1 MARKKSPSNQYFN
14 EKIEQAIVDYNAA
27 KTQLERDKLFLIIYP
42 AIYKIAEVMFNKIK
56 PEYIEGEPTDIML
69 DCVCYLSERLF
80 RIKTGKGKAF
90 SYMTVCAR
98 NYYIFHNQ
106 RGYTGTKKTLKLDA
120 LNQNWD
126 IADDD
131 SQRGEEMETIHNITT
146 AFAKYLDDN
155 KDNILANDNQKSF
168 LKQII
173 DCLLNAENYN
183 EDFNERAFLNEL
195 TANHPKGTSR
205 PAIRKLLNR
214 LAVHYS
220 KFKKEFLETGEPI
233 KFYFKNRLTPDELEF
248 CLNNFKQNDRRYGAI
263 ALGKRFSIDEYLIR
277 KQLAEYGLCSI
288 G

>member
-1 MARKKSPSNQYFN
+1 MPKKKNPNNNYFN
-14 EKIEQAIVDYNAA
+14 EKVEQAIVDYNAA
-27 KTQLERDKLFLIIYP
+27 KTQLERDRHFYIIYP
-42 AIYKIAEVMFNKIK
+42 AISKIAEVMYNKIK
-56 PEYIEGEPTDIML
+56 PEYIDGEPTDIML

-80 RIKTGKGKAF
+80 RIKEGKGKAF
-90 SYMTVCAR
+90 SYLTVCAR

-126 IADDD
+126 ISIEDNRAD
-131 SQRGEEMETIHNITT
+131 EMETIHTITT
-146 AFAKYLDDN
+146 LFAKYLDDN

-173 DCLLNAENYN
+173 DCLLDAENYA

-205 PAIRKLLNR
+205 AAIRKLLNR
-214 LAVHYS
+214 LAVHYHT
-220 KFKKEFLETGEPI
+220 FKKNYLETGECM
-233 KFYFKNRLTPDELEF
+233 KYYFKNRLTPDELEF

-277 KQLAEYGLCSI
+277 KQLAEHGLCSI

>member
-1 MARKKSPSNQYFN
+1 MPRKRNPNNNYFN
-14 EKIEQAIVDYNAA
+14 EKVEQAIVDYNAA
-27 KTQLERDKLFLIIYP
+27 KTQLERDRLFLIIYP
-42 AIYKIAEVMFNKIK
+42 AISKIAEVMYNKVK
-56 PEYIEGEPTDIML
+56 PEYMEGEASDIIL
-69 DCVCYLSERLF
+69 DCVCYLSERMF

-126 IADDD
+126 ISIEDNRA
-131 SQRGEEMETIHNITT
+131 EEMETIHTITT
-146 AFAKYLDDN
+146 SFAKYLDDN
-155 KDNILANDNQKSF
+155 KDNILCNENQKAF

-173 DCLLNAENYN
+173 HCLLNAEDFKD
-183 EDFNERAFLNEL
+183 DFNERAFLNEL

-205 PAIRKLLNR
+205 PAVRKLLNR
-214 LAVHYS
+214 LAVHYN

-233 KFYFKNRLTPDELEF
+233 EYYFKNRLTPEELDF
-248 CLNNFKQNDRRYGAI
+248 CLKNFKTNDRRFGAI
-263 ALGKRFSIDEYLIR
+263 ALGKRFNIDEYALR
-277 KQLAEYGLCSI
+277 KQLSEYGLCSI

>member
-1 MARKKSPSNQYFN
+1 MARKRNPNNNYFN
-14 EKIEQAIVDYNAA
+14 EKVEQAIVDYNSA
-27 KTQLERDKLFLIIYP
+27 KTQLEKDRLFLIIYP
-42 AIYKIAEVMFNKIK
+42 AISKIAEVMYNKIK
-56 PEYIEGEPTDIML
+56 PEYMEGEASDIIL
-69 DCVCYLSERLF
+69 DCTCYLSERMDK
-80 RIKTGKGKAF
+80 IKEGRGKAF
-90 SYMTVCAR
+90 SYFTVCAR
-98 NYYIFHNQ
+98 NYYIFYNM

-126 IADDD
+126 ISIEDNRA
-131 SQRGEEMETIHNITT
+131 EEMETMHTITT
-146 AFAKYLDDN
+146 SFAKYLDDN

-173 DCLLNAENYN
+173 DCLLNSENYA

-205 PAIRKLLNR
+205 AAIRKLLNR
-214 LAVHYS
+214 LAVHYT

-233 KFYFKNRLTPDELEF
+233 KYYFKNRLTPTELQF

-263 ALGKRFSIDEYLIR
+263 ALGKRFNIDEYLIR
-277 KQLAEYGLCSI
+277 KQLAEHGLCSI